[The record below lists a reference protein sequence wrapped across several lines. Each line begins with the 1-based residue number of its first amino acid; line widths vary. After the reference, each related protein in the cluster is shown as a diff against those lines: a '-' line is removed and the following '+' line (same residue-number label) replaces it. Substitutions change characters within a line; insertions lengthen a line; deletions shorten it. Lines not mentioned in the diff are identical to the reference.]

1 MRNLTALMVMLG
13 GSARRCC
20 KAAEPLRCKYSST
33 IRVTTA
39 WRGSPGAV
47 TVLPISEGGRY
58 AAVLLGRAKAGG
70 GEDTPIA
77 PCNDR
82 LVLSTATFKQ
92 THRLSEKLLFLGAL
106 CIECG
111 RIDDEVEKIILLR
124 RKRGEYGSW
133 LVWSAHGECGHWQ
146 MSTIHA
152 RVVFIGYQVHIML
165 PASDRV
171 RRQKPEERHG
181 ETARTYRRL
190 GRGAHPF
197 GSGSYGSQSHL
208 MWSTQE
214 VAIIRGLVQKL
225 RMPVQIR
232 II

>member
-1 MRNLTALMVMLG
+1 M
-13 GSARRCC
+13 
-20 KAAEPLRCKYSST
+20 
-33 IRVTTA
+33 
-39 WRGSPGAV
+39 
-47 TVLPISEGGRY
+47 
-58 AAVLLGRAKAGG
+58 
-70 GEDTPIA
+70 
-77 PCNDR
+77 
-82 LVLSTATFKQ
+82 
-92 THRLSEKLLFLGAL
+92 GAL

-225 RMPVQIR
+225 RMPVRIR
-232 II
+232 TIWQSITSNVVDTRSCHNTRPGSKVEDARSDQDHIAVNHI